1 MKILIL
7 AFLLFVSISFAQS
20 NEKYLLKFL
29 NESDLKPENQLD
41 NYFQFDFS
49 NVWTQSS
56 NNIIYGIIGTEHQ
69 RIHIKLLS
77 VKKSKTNHYE
87 YFVTGKSWIK
97 ETICDFNGTI
107 LFTEIREVK
116 ELHFGVDD
124 EFKGKGIKKQG
135 ILIAE
140 YKFEENT
147 QQQHNG
153 VFKGKLYTKWYLSKR
168 NKIVYD
174 NIQSHS
180 DGYSNNA
187 FIGSWKSNSTNKEK
201 ICNWA
206 DWRVPNANQ
215 DFDIGVGEFNVSEKY
230 ISNGW
235 LDVTLNNQV
244 PNLAIKRTK
253 RKKNKEWWE

>member
-1 MKILIL
+1 MKTLIWT
-7 AFLLFVSISFAQS
+7 FLLFTSISFSQT
-20 NEKYLLKFL
+20 NDKYLLKFL
-29 NESDLKPENQLD
+29 NESELKSENQLT
-41 NYFQFDFS
+41 NYLKYDFS
-49 NVWTQSS
+49 NVWTQSP
-56 NNIIYGIIGTEHQ
+56 NEIIYGIIGTEHQ
-69 RIHIKLLS
+69 RIHIKLIS
-77 VKKSKTNHYE
+77 IEKNKNNQNE
-87 YFVTGKSWIK
+87 YFVQGKSWVK
-97 ETICDFNGTI
+97 ETICEFNGTI
-107 LFTEIREVK
+107 LITEIREAK

-124 EFKGKGIKKQG
+124 EYKNKGIKKQG
-135 ILIAE
+135 ILIAQ

-187 FIGSWKSNSTNKEK
+187 FIGSWKSNSSGIEK

-215 DFDIGVGEFNVSEKY
+215 DFDIGVGGFNVSEKY

-235 LDVTLNNQV
+235 LDILLNNQM
-244 PNLAIKRTK
+244 PNSNIKNN
-253 RKKNKEWWE
+253 KKINYKDWWK